1 MRISNLFAFLVAC
14 FVLVSALSLIYNDA
28 THAMQFSGWS
38 LISYQDITKPSQ
50 KVLRTTHKQQLKMQR

>member
-1 MRISNLFAFLVAC
+1 MKLSNLFGFLVAC

-38 LISYQDITKPSQ
+38 LISYLCYLIALTGENTDQ
-50 KVLRTTHKQQLKMQR
+50 